1 MLEELMSVEETKEL
15 LSSSFSNKVTNQKKR
30 RRMAPNCWN
39 NFLFGLCHKICRRSI
54 KQMAEYKKN
63 CKGRGDKVKIFV

>member
-15 LSSSFSNKVTNQKKR
+15 LSSSFSNKVTNQKK